1 MFWIPIVLFATAAC
15 ADSFVIGF
23 NYGVKG
29 VRIHYIANGF
39 LSLICL
45 AGTFLSMLLGRF
57 AGGYLDPLAT
67 GTLSGTIFV
76 LLGLWMLKSALYT
89 PQLNRRTRE
98 YSENPTLVD
107 KDHSSVIELQES
119 LILGLILCI
128 NNIGLGIGAG
138 MADIS
143 ILLAPPVSALFSFV
157 FIWAGCTIGKRIT
170 NRWCAKALEIAA
182 AIFIVALGIS
192 ELAAF
197 FA

>member
-1 MFWIPIVLFATAAC
+1 MLFR
-15 ADSFVIGF
+15 S
-23 NYGVKG
+23 
-29 VRIHYIANGF
+29 
-39 LSLICL
+39 
-45 AGTFLSMLLGRF
+45 
-57 AGGYLDPLAT
+57 
-67 GTLSGTIFV
+67 
-76 LLGLWMLKSALYT
+76 
-89 PQLNRRTRE
+89 
-98 YSENPTLVD
+98 
-107 KDHSSVIELQES
+107 
-119 LILGLILCI
+119 LCI

-182 AIFIVALGIS
+182 AVFIVALGIS